1 MARIKKTP
9 PKSVF
14 SIRSITLT
22 PEVTEA
28 LLRLSGDATD
38 FTGRAVSGSAMIRA
52 LVRYADKQGEQWVR
66 SEVLPYVEEEVRAGA
81 TWGKQ
86 HRFRPE

>member
-1 MARIKKTP
+1 
-9 PKSVF
+9 
-14 SIRSITLT
+14 
-22 PEVTEA
+22 
-28 LLRLSGDATD
+28 
-38 FTGRAVSGSAMIRA
+38 MIRA
-52 LVRYADKQGEQWVR
+52 LVRYADKQGEQWVH